1 MHRISFVAAAVVLLA
16 GVSSAQFLFEDFESG
31 VVPPAGW
38 TVTNNGTSAGW
49 VPDPFH
55 ALNGFASA
63 FHDDYTGYNLNSL
76 DSPAADLTGSS
87 SAQLDWAQDNY
98 YPTWTL
104 KCSVLVN
111 GTELWSIDNYAAG
124 GMTHEVVDLSA
135 YDGNTSVSVSFLY
148 EGDYANEWALDDITI
163 QDPPPPPP
171 PSHSIFF
178 EDFESGIIPP
188 AGWTETDYSA
198 SGSGGWELDP
208 FHMLNG
214 FSSAWH
220 DDFTPGVYNLN
231 GLASPTIDCSGET
244 GVYLEWMQ
252 DNVYPTWTLRCSVM
266 VNGNEEWFMDNY
278 GPGGVREE
286 SVDLSAY
293 DGNSAVDIEYLYD
306 GDYANE
312 WSLDDIDV
320 RAPDG
325 GSGGF
330 TLAVANLV
338 AGSTT
343 TLSLANANA
352 GATCIIAYSVYGG
365 GPTNTPVGSVD
376 LTPPVRQLP
385 AVQADSAGAAS
396 ISASVPPHVGGMNVW
411 IQAVDLGGLELSNS
425 LAETVG

>member
-1 MHRISFVAAAVVLLA
+1 MHRIPLIAAAVVLLA
-16 GVSSAQFLFEDFESG
+16 GVSSAQYLFEDFESG

-38 TVTNNGTSAGW
+38 TENNNGNDLGW
-49 VPDPFH
+49 EPDPLH
-55 ALNGFASA
+55 SLNGLASA

-87 SAQLDWAQDNY
+87 SAQLNWDQDNY

-104 KCSVLVN
+104 RCSVLVN
-111 GTELWSIDNYAAG
+111 GTEVWFIDNYGAG
-124 GMTHEVVDLSA
+124 YVTHQVVDLSA
-135 YDGNTSVSVSFLY
+135 YDGNSSVSVSFLY
-148 EGDYANEWALDDITI
+148 EGDYANEWSLDDITI

-178 EDFESGIIPP
+178 EDFESGMVPP
-188 AGWTETDYSA
+188 AGWTENNNGNSA
-198 SGSGGWELDP
+198 GWELDP
-208 FHMLNG
+208 FHTLNG

-220 DDFTPGVYNLN
+220 DDYTGYNLN
-231 GLASPTIDCSGET
+231 GLASPTVDCSGET

-252 DNVYPTWTLRCSVM
+252 DNVYATWTLRCWVE
-266 VNGNEEWFMDNY
+266 VNGNEEWYIDSSSS
-278 GPGGVREE
+278 GGVRQE

-293 DGNSAVDIEYLYD
+293 DGNSAVKIEYIFE

-320 RAPDG
+320 RAADAV
-325 GSGGF
+325 GF
-330 TLAVANLV
+330 MLSVANLV

-343 TLSLANANA
+343 TLSVANAGP

-376 LTPPVRQLP
+376 LTPPIRQLP
-385 AVQADSAGAAS
+385 AIQADSAGAAS

-411 IQAVDLGGLELSNS
+411 IQAVDLGGPELSNS